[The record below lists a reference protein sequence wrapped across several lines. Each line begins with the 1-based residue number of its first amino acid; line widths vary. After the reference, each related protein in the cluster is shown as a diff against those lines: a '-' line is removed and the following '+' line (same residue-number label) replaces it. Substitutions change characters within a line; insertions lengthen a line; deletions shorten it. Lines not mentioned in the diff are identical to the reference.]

1 MHSFLSQLTADFC
14 RSSSY
19 DCSKCRNSWIFGR
32 RGRHKCRHCCWK
44 PIQPRDSAVTD
55 MADVVEWQSTKSKCL
70 IIVSGIAFE
79 CTNLL
84 NSTKL
89 TNVQPTNKDSRSRYE
104 QRMII
109 ASDDAL
115 HAFNVDVSFIECN
128 FFKRKCRVDIPHS
141 QLEMFV

>member
-1 MHSFLSQLTADFC
+1 M
-14 RSSSY
+14 
-19 DCSKCRNSWIFGR
+19 
-32 RGRHKCRHCCWK
+32 
-44 PIQPRDSAVTD
+44 D
-55 MADVVEWQSTKSKCL
+55 MADVVEWQSTKSKCYF
-70 IIVSGIAFE
+70 INYSGKVFE

-89 TNVQPTNKDSRSRYE
+89 TNVQPTNKDSRSRNE
-104 QRMII
+104 HRMII